1 MNRFKQIIYE
11 VKEQKNITREHFQ
24 ILMETTSE
32 SEVEL
37 DSLGSFFMHL
47 IDNDHY
53 QDEAEASH
61 ADEVTI
67 LSSDYDPAPIPRIR
81 RAIRKVKFS
90 CPLSYLDPH
99 FLLRDNC
106 IFTPSWFLPTGF
118 ALTFRACSVL
128 PLLFPSRSLECP
140 LTV

>member
-1 MNRFKQIIYE
+1 MKVPRPKTKVTKKPAKKKTAESPDQTNNE
-11 VKEQKNITREHFQ
+11 D
-24 ILMETTSE
+24 LDDSE
-32 SEVEL
+32 LEVEL

-67 LSSDYDPAPIPRIR
+67 LSSDYDPVPVPRIR

-99 FLLRDNC
+99 FLLKM
-106 IFTPSWFLPTGF
+106 
-118 ALTFRACSVL
+118 
-128 PLLFPSRSLECP
+128 
-140 LTV
+140 